1 MHTLIHVY
9 LGPLYAM
16 DREVESW
23 NMAFSM
29 VRFLKKSIYA
39 AFGPLISCKLNLDQE
54 EWPRTKK
61 WLCWFF

>member
-54 EWPRTKK
+54 E
-61 WLCWFF
+61 